1 MMQRSW
7 MVSVSRGRW
16 RRWKR
21 AWTILSVL
29 LLSLS
34 LLVEEVMPAFI
45 NTTEPVEDFSIR
57 LVHGNVPNE
66 GLLLVYVQG
75 TWGKV
80 CGSQWS
86 RTTSNTMCRQLGYPD
101 AAKSPELS
109 QPDWARSYPIILDKV
124 ECVEN
129 DMHLSSCQFNVSNG
143 RDCKHEKEVY
153 IHCKLQEPTDPPLYS
168 LRLQGG
174 RTPSEGRLEIFY
186 HGIWGTVCDDYFSAA
201 SAYVACRELGYHQ
214 AHLQSKTLPTFT
226 FSAGHSPMIL
236 DDVRCHGNES
246 RLWDCDHL
254 SPWMHNCDEK
264 TEVVGIRCI
273 AEHSVPKA
281 RVMLSKGNQVEIL
294 YGGVWWNVCADSDW
308 DRQDAT
314 VVCKRHGFLYGLP
327 GKPTGCLGGVETC
340 HAKFGQFRCKGTE
353 NLLEECDYTMEDTG
367 NKWSCGHRYAVA
379 KCLNFTLANHQS
391 NLTDL
396 HIFNSTLVA
405 HVKKQKYL
413 EGDVKLAN
421 SVEDHEGRVE
431 IFHNNKWYTVCDDGW
446 DINDA
451 RVVCRQLGFQD
462 VLKTWSQGT
471 PFGPGIADIL
481 LDNVDCKGD
490 ESNLLEC
497 DHSGL
502 GVHDCTH
509 MEDAGVI
516 CKAEGVSANQSSGP
530 GNQLPPGAIIA
541 ISLISAFSFIIIG
554 GALLHYACKSCD
566 RRFEETASSPPRS
579 TPMVVMMVHSS
590 RARPTSGGFSQSRR
604 YDALPFTICSR
615 TSIASSTTS
624 PVSSPVSQDGTI
636 CEELE
641 ALSGGGGPPS
651 YEIVLRH
658 PDAFAQMLQSEH
670 LAPPPSY
677 NSVSQQ

>member
-273 AEHSVPKA
+273 AEHSVPK
-281 RVMLSKGNQVEIL
+281 
-294 YGGVWWNVCADSDW
+294 
-308 DRQDAT
+308 
-314 VVCKRHGFLYGLP
+314 
-327 GKPTGCLGGVETC
+327 
-340 HAKFGQFRCKGTE
+340 
-353 NLLEECDYTMEDTG
+353 
-367 NKWSCGHRYAVA
+367 
-379 KCLNFTLANHQS
+379 
-391 NLTDL
+391 
-396 HIFNSTLVA
+396 
-405 HVKKQKYL
+405 